1 MAPTCGKEHTLEI
14 RVVIGDVTKF
24 RGEAV
29 VVNLFEGVKVPGGA
43 TGAVDAALGGT
54 IRKLILAG
62 EVTGKWGEQTLVH
75 ALGKLPVNRVLVMGL
90 GKPEDFTL
98 DRARIVSAEAVKHLR
113 KIGARRVGAIVH
125 GAGTHLGAQTGTRGF
140 DAAQATQALV
150 EGALLGLYRFT
161 RYKRDND
168 DAKKEIETFTI
179 VGQDRQKLRAM
190 TEAVR
195 RGRIVAEATN
205 AARDL
210 VNEPG
215 NTLTPTELGRRA
227 REVSRRARIRCQV
240 LGPQELRRLGA
251 RALLGV
257 ARGSQEP
264 PRFIVLE
271 YRGGHRGDP
280 HLGLVGKGITFDSGG
295 ISIKPAEK
303 METMK
308 GDMAGAAAVIAATSA
323 IALLNL
329 PIHVT
334 ALVPATENLPSG
346 TALKPGD
353 VLRAMSGKTI
363 EVVNTDA
370 EGRLV
375 LADALHYARSRK
387 VSHLV
392 DVATLTGACVVALG
406 TLNSG
411 AFANNQ
417 ALLDK
422 VLAAGRAAGEKIWP
436 MPMDAEYDEL
446 IKGDIAEIK
455 NTGGRKGGAIT
466 GAKFLQHFVGDT
478 PWVHLDIAGTFET
491 DKEKGYQP
499 KGATGVMVRT
509 LVNLAMEL
517 IAA

>member
-1 MAPTCGKEHTLEI
+1 LDI
-14 RVVIGDVTKF
+14 RVVVGDVAKF
-24 RGEAV
+24 RGDAV
-29 VVNLFEGVKVPGGA
+29 VVNLFEGVKAPGGA
-43 TGAVDAALGGT
+43 TAAVDAALGGT
-54 IRKLILAG
+54 IRKLIQLG
-62 EVTGKWGEQTLVH
+62 EVRGKWGEQTLVH
-75 ALGKLPVNRVLVMGL
+75 ALGKLPVDRVLVMGL

-98 DRARIVSAEAVKHLR
+98 DRARIVSAEALKHLR
-113 KIGARRVGAIVH
+113 KIGARRVGTIVH
-125 GAGTHLGAQTGTRGF
+125 GAGAGGLN
-140 DAAQATQALV
+140 AAQAAQALS

-161 RYKRDND
+161 RYKRNNDNGN
-168 DAKKEIETFTI
+168 KEIETLT
-179 VGQDRQKLRAM
+179 VVERDRLKLRAV

-227 REVSRRARIRCQV
+227 REAARRSRIRCQM
-240 LGPQELRRLGA
+240 LGPQQLGRLGA

-264 PRFIVLE
+264 PCLIVLE
-271 YRGGHRGDP
+271 YRGGRRGGP
-280 HLGLVGKGITFDSGG
+280 HIGLIGKGITFDSGG
-295 ISIKPAEK
+295 ISIKPAEN
-303 METMK
+303 MEAMK

-323 IALLNL
+323 IALLSL

-334 ALVPATENLPSG
+334 AVVPATENLPSG
-346 TALKPGD
+346 SALKPGD

-375 LADALHYARSRK
+375 LADALHYARNRK

-411 AFANNQ
+411 AFTNSQ

-436 MPMDAEYDEL
+436 LPMDPEYDDL
-446 IKGDIAEIK
+446 IKSDIAEIK

-478 PWVHLDIAGTFET
+478 PWVHLDIAGTSEA

-509 LVNLAMEL
+509 LVNLAVEL
-517 IAA
+517 LSD

>member
-1 MAPTCGKEHTLEI
+1 MDI
-14 RVVIGDVTKF
+14 RVVVGDVAKF
-24 RGEAV
+24 RGDAV
-29 VVNLFEGVKVPGGA
+29 VVNLFESVKAPGGA
-43 TGAVDAALGGT
+43 TAAVDAALGGT
-54 IRKLILAG
+54 IRKLIQLG
-62 EVTGKWGEQTLVH
+62 EVRGKWGEQTLVH
-75 ALGKLPVNRVLVMGL
+75 ALGKLPVDRVLVMGL

-98 DRARIVSAEAVKHLR
+98 DRARIVSAEALKHLR
-113 KIGARRVGAIVH
+113 KIGARRVGTIVH
-125 GAGTHLGAQTGTRGF
+125 GAGAGGLN
-140 DAAQATQALV
+140 AAQAAQALS

-161 RYKRDND
+161 RYKRNNDNGN
-168 DAKKEIETFTI
+168 KEIETLT
-179 VGQDRQKLRAM
+179 VVERDRLKLRAV

-227 REVSRRARIRCQV
+227 REAARRSRIRCQM
-240 LGPQELRRLGA
+240 LGPQQLGRLGA

-264 PRFIVLE
+264 PCLIVLE
-271 YRGGHRGDP
+271 YRGGRRGGP
-280 HLGLVGKGITFDSGG
+280 HIGLIGKGITFDSGG
-295 ISIKPAEK
+295 ISIKPAEN
-303 METMK
+303 MEAMK

-323 IALLNL
+323 IALLSL

-334 ALVPATENLPSG
+334 AVVPATENLPSG
-346 TALKPGD
+346 SALKPGD

-375 LADALHYARSRK
+375 LADALHYARNRK

-411 AFANNQ
+411 AFTNSQ

-436 MPMDAEYDEL
+436 LPMDPEYDDL
-446 IKGDIAEIK
+446 IKSDIAEIK

-478 PWVHLDIAGTFET
+478 PWVHLDIAGTSEA

-509 LVNLAMEL
+509 LVNLAVEL
-517 IAA
+517 LSD

>member
-1 MAPTCGKEHTLEI
+1 LDI
-14 RVVIGDVTKF
+14 RIVVGDVTKF
-24 RGEAV
+24 RGDAV

-43 TGAVDAALGGT
+43 TGVVDAALGGT
-54 IRKLILAG
+54 IRKLIRAG

-75 ALGKLPVNRVLVMGL
+75 AQGKLPVDRILVMGL

-98 DRARIVSAEAVKHLR
+98 DRVRIVSAEAVKHLR
-113 KIGARRVGAIVH
+113 KIGARQVGSIVH
-125 GAGTHLGAQTGTRGF
+125 GGF
-140 DAAQATQALV
+140 NAAQATQALS

-168 DAKKEIETFTI
+168 DVKKEIEALAI
-179 VGQDRQKLRAM
+179 VERDRQKLRAM

-205 AARDL
+205 VARDL

-271 YRGGHRGDP
+271 YRGGRREGP

-323 IALLNL
+323 IALLKL

-363 EVVNTDA
+363 EVVSTDA

-375 LADALHYARSRK
+375 LADALHYACTRK

-406 TLNSG
+406 TVNSG
-411 AFANNQ
+411 AFTNNQ

-422 VLAAGRAAGEKIWP
+422 LLAAGRVAGEKIWP

-446 IKGDIAEIK
+446 IKGDVAEIK

-509 LVNLAMEL
+509 LVELAGEL
-517 IAA
+517 LSK